1 MRFKYYLRGA
11 GLGIL
16 LATLVLT
23 ITFLASDRKVS
34 DEEVIR
40 RAQELGMLMPGQDAD
55 QHQNLEN
62 IVPDT
67 SETDTENTVPSAE
80 NGTGQDEETL
90 NTENAAG
97 EEQAETAEYYLL
109 EIERGDT
116 ARIIGQKL
124 QDAGVITDGEAFR
137 KYLGNSGQDQVIK
150 TGWYQIPYGLSFS
163 EMIEILSAGPMD
175 PALVQKPQTEEP
187 QTEEPQ
193 AENE

>member
-23 ITFLASDRKVS
+23 IAFSVYDRKVS
-34 DEEVIR
+34 DEEIIR

-55 QHQNLEN
+55 RIPDISEPDTEDAVLQTEDGTEPS
-62 IVPDT
+62 VPDSNAEQST
-67 SETDTENTVPSAE
+67 GENQSESAE
-80 NGTGQDEETL
+80 C
-90 NTENAAG
+90 
-97 EEQAETAEYYLL
+97 YLL

-124 QDAGVITDGEAFR
+124 QDAAVITDAEAFR
-137 KYLGNSGQDQVIK
+137 KYLGNSGKDQVIK

-163 EMIEILSAGPMD
+163 EMIEILAAGPMD
-175 PALVQKPQTEEP
+175 PAPVPDTQTE
-187 QTEEPQ
+187 QTEQTEM
-193 AENE
+193 